1 MAQNETL
8 VENLEVKNREYLKLV
23 EETRDH
29 VDLLENLNQSNDGQ
43 EGKSESGQT
52 MRDRLHLLTEEN
64 HILFQQVTVLRA
76 HHDQFS
82 IECTEKMKEAHDKI
96 SSYDK
101 LKIDHDVTVHERDE
115 LIRAN
120 SFLETKLTQNTQL
133 LGQIEEGRRT
143 DGIELKKMR
152 EQLALF

>member
-1 MAQNETL
+1 
-8 VENLEVKNREYLKLV
+8 
-23 EETRDH
+23 
-29 VDLLENLNQSNDGQ
+29 
-43 EGKSESGQT
+43 

-82 IECTEKMKEAHDKI
+82 TECAEKMNEAQGKI

-101 LKIDHDVTVHERDE
+101 LKVDYDVTVHERDE

>member
-1 MAQNETL
+1 
-8 VENLEVKNREYLKLV
+8 
-23 EETRDH
+23 
-29 VDLLENLNQSNDGQ
+29 
-43 EGKSESGQT
+43 

-82 IECTEKMKEAHDKI
+82 LECTEKMKEAHDKI

-101 LKIDHDVTVHERDE
+101 LKLDHDVTVHERDE

-120 SFLETKLTQNTQL
+120 SFLETKLTQNT
-133 LGQIEEGRRT
+133 
-143 DGIELKKMR
+143 
-152 EQLALF
+152 